1 MPSPSSDA
9 LQPFLMND
17 PRLLAPARQSLQ
29 HGCWRIL
36 LCALLAA
43 YAWML
48 PSPVWHDT
56 RTGAAILA
64 GLALLYLMLALH
76 EHRHPQGLFTGR
88 LARLLDLS
96 LLVLAVASDPLPETP
111 TLGISLLLAGLALPQ
126 LLPARYRVWLAAMLL
141 GATAALA
148 FRQQLGMIQA
158 DWRQAV
164 PMLVVVTTLLLWFAG
179 QRQSLLALQLG
190 QLNTLDDDP
199 VTGIGTRYSLYAAA
213 RFLWPLAHRQ
223 LIPFTLLYL
232 EVTPTAARC
241 NAAQANQLAR
251 LLADCSLQH
260 LRGCDVLTRYDQ
272 LGFVFCLPDCQHKE
286 AEAIAHRLHTAFHT
300 ASAQAGL
307 PATLQIGA
315 TWLPEAPRALDDLL
329 HNVIQAVH
337 RARQYPLTAG
347 NGVAYADPEQGRHA
361 LHWK

>member
-1 MPSPSSDA
+1 MPAPSSDA

-17 PRLLAPARQSLQ
+17 PRLLAPPRQNLQ
-29 HGCWRIL
+29 HGSWRIL
-36 LCALLAA
+36 LCVLLAT
-43 YAWML
+43 YAWVL
-48 PSPVWHDT
+48 PSPVWHDA
-56 RTGAAILA
+56 RTGSAILA
-64 GLALLYLMLALH
+64 GLALLYLLLALH
-76 EHRHPQGLFTGR
+76 EHRHPQGMLARR
-88 LARLLDLS
+88 LARLLDLA
-96 LLVLAVASDPLPETP
+96 LLALAVASDPMPQTP
-111 TLGISLLLAGLALPQ
+111 TLGICLLLAGLALPQ
-126 LLPARYRVWLAAMLL
+126 LLPVRYRVWLVTVLL
-141 GATAALA
+141 TGTTALI
-148 FRQQLGMIQA
+148 FRQQLGMISA
-158 DWRQAV
+158 DWRHAV

-179 QRQSLLALQLG
+179 QRQSLLTLQLG

-232 EVTPTAARC
+232 EITPAAAR
-241 NAAQANQLAR
+241 AGEQANQLAR
-251 LLADCSLQH
+251 ILAECSLQH

-272 LGFVFCLPDCQHKE
+272 LGFVYCLPDCQHKE
-286 AEAIAHRLHTAFHT
+286 AEAIAQRLHTAFHT

-329 HNVIQAVH
+329 HNIIQAVH

-347 NGVAYADPEQGRHA
+347 NGVAYADPEQGRHS
-361 LHWK
+361 LHRK